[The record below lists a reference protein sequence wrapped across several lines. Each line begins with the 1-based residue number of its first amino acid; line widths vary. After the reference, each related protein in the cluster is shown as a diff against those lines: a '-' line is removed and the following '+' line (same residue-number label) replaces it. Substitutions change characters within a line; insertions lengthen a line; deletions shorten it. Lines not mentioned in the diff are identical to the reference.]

1 MSLRDEAIE
10 GANLPP
16 GEVGERKGGDWEV
29 CEP

>member
-10 GANLPP
+10 EAILPP
-16 GEVGERKGGDWEV
+16 GEVGGREGGDWEV